1 MNTWFTSDLH
11 FGHRNMVN
19 WRNNRGCNFADA
31 DEMNEFI
38 IERYNSV
45 VKPEDTVYLLGDL
58 VMGTIAD
65 NLPLLERLNGTKFS
79 TIGNHDRPFD
89 CKPHRY
95 QEWIDKYQEQGVKF
109 VSDFMW
115 CDSFGSFSVSHFPF
129 SGDHTDK
136 VRFLDRRPVD
146 KGQWLVHGHVHEAW
160 QVNGRQINVGVDVW
174 DFEPVSLEQIQYIM
188 ANACVC
194 SPPS

>member
-1 MNTWFTSDLH
+1 MTTWFTADLH
-11 FGHRNMVN
+11 LGHRNMVN
-19 WRNNRGCNFADA
+19 WRNNRGCNFADV

-45 VKPEDTVYLLGDL
+45 VKPEDEVYLLGDL

-65 NLPLLERLNGTKFS
+65 NLPLLKRLNGAKFS

-95 QEWIDKYQEQGVKF
+95 QEWVDKYREVGIEF
-109 VSDFMW
+109 IPDLFF
-115 CDSFGSFSVSHFPF
+115 DSGNGSFTMSHFPF

-160 QVNGRQINVGVDVW
+160 QVNGRQINVGVDRMG
-174 DFEPVSLEQIQYIM
+174 L
-188 ANACVC
+188 
-194 SPPS
+194 

>member
-1 MNTWFTSDLH
+1 MTTWFTADLH

-19 WRNNRGCNFADA
+19 WRNKRGCNFADA

-45 VKPEDTVYLLGDL
+45 VKPDDEVYLLGDL

-95 QEWIDKYQEQGVKF
+95 QEWIDKYQEVGVKF

-115 CDSFGSFSVSHFPF
+115 CDSFGSFSASHFPF
-129 SGDHTDK
+129 SGDHTDRE
-136 VRFLDRRPVD
+136 RFLDRRPVD

-160 QVNGRQINVGVDVW
+160 RVNGRQINVGVDVW

-188 ANACVC
+188 ANNGVY

>member
-19 WRNNRGCNFADA
+19 WRNMRGCNFADA

-45 VKPEDTVYLLGDL
+45 VEPEDVVYLLGDL

-65 NLPLLERLNGTKFS
+65 NLPLLKRLNGTKFS

-95 QEWIDKYQEQGVKF
+95 QEWIDKYQEVGVKF

-115 CDSFGSFSVSHFPF
+115 CDSFGSFSASHFPF
-129 SGDHTDK
+129 SGDHTDRE
-136 VRFLDRRPVD
+136 RFLDRRPVD

-160 QVNGRQINVGVDVW
+160 RVNGRQINVGVDVW
-174 DFEPVSLEQIQYIM
+174 DFEPVSLEQIQNIM
-188 ANACVC
+188 ANNGVC